1 MQSDTSQ
8 ILVLLSWLWENAA
21 TAIWGTISVWAVSYL
36 LRRGRDIAQRIAE
49 ALPALFLAIK
59 QTSPPKWLRGI
70 YKVSKLKNRRW
81 MRRYRFD
88 TLWISREVSR
98 GHTCQIIFLLW
109 FGLWLLAFGMRES
122 FLLNDTP
129 LSGAPGLA
137 IVSALPMYIFEI
149 AWLCYSGRADEL
161 IKYRQRVQIWRW
173 WH

>member
-1 MQSDTSQ
+1 
-8 ILVLLSWLWENAA
+8 
-21 TAIWGTISVWAVSYL
+21 
-36 LRRGRDIAQRIAE
+36 
-49 ALPALFLAIK
+49 
-59 QTSPPKWLRGI
+59 
-70 YKVSKLKNRRW
+70 

-98 GHTCQIIFLLW
+98 GHTCQIIFFLW